1 MQDPQLI
8 RQFRAA
14 RRVSTPLMAIQT
26 PDPAA
31 TMDRVATCF
40 NGAPPP
46 IVRWDIVNGMAGMN
60 EPGTAAVAE
69 AAGPEPAMTTGNPV
83 EALTAAQKLPP
94 STALFMLNAQ
104 RYLDNEAVIQAIWN
118 LRDRFKADFRTLVML
133 CPAITLPPELAQDVL
148 ALDEA
153 LPDEEELARIIR
165 ETYAAAQL
173 PDPDEQLV
181 TKAVD
186 ALSGLASFPAEQAA
200 AMSLTRDGLVLEDL
214 WERKRRMIEQ
224 TPGLSVWRGGET
236 FADIGGVG
244 NAKTFLTRVLRGNDP
259 PRAVVFI
266 DEIEKALGG
275 QGDTSGVSQSLL
287 GTLLTW
293 MQDNRA
299 TGMLAIGPPGSAK
312 SMLAKAAG
320 AEAGIPTIA
329 FDLTG
334 MKASLV
340 GESEQRLRN
349 ALKVVTAVSQ
359 GRSLFIATCN
369 SLAVLPPELRRRF
382 TFGTFFFDLPTAE
395 ERKLIW
401 DLYLGK
407 YALPQ
412 EPLPPDDGWTG
423 AEIRQAC
430 ELAWRL
436 GCTPVEASAYIVPV
450 ARSASEQIA
459 RLRNE
464 ANGRFISA
472 SHPGVYTTARQD
484 ASARAITLEE

>member
-133 CPAITLPPELAQDVL
+133 CPAIALPPELAQDVL

-153 LPDEEELARIIR
+153 LPDEEELGRIIR
-165 ETYAAAQL
+165 ETCAAAQL

-236 FADIGGVG
+236 FADIGGVQ

-436 GCTPVEASAYIVPV
+436 GCTLVEASAYIVPV

-472 SHPGVYTTARQD
+472 SHPGVYT
-484 ASARAITLEE
+484 ASRPESAGRAITLEE

>member
-1 MQDPQLI
+1 M
-8 RQFRAA
+8 
-14 RRVSTPLMAIQT
+14 
-26 PDPAA
+26 
-31 TMDRVATCF
+31 
-40 NGAPPP
+40 
-46 IVRWDIVNGMAGMN
+46 
-60 EPGTAAVAE
+60 
-69 AAGPEPAMTTGNPV
+69 
-83 EALTAAQKLPP
+83 
-94 STALFMLNAQ
+94 
-104 RYLDNEAVIQAIWN
+104 DNEAVIQAIWN

-173 PDPDEQLV
+173 PDPDEQLA

-186 ALSGLASFPAEQAA
+186 ALSGLAAFPAEQAA

-236 FADIGGVG
+236 FADIGGVQ
-244 NAKTFLTRVLRGNDP
+244 NAKTFLTRVLQGNDP

-382 TFGTFFFDLPTAE
+382 TFGTFFFDLPTAD

-412 EPLPPDDGWTG
+412 EPLPQDDGWTG

-436 GCTPVEASAYIVPV
+436 GCTLVEASAYIVPV

-472 SHPGVYTTARQD
+472 SHPGVYT
-484 ASARAITLEE
+484 ASRPESAGRAITLEE